1 MNNMI
6 QKAQEQF
13 RDIQILLTSTATR
26 KGDYFTNLSIAT
38 EEAYFTM
45 NSEMCLHA
53 DVFENCLA
61 HRNFIRSMMD
71 VLGELEENSAA
82 EEKYRPM
89 LSEYSVHVNTILE
102 RISHKRLA

>member
-1 MNNMI
+1 MKNML

-13 RDIQILLTSTATR
+13 RDIQVLLESPQSSQQEYYT
-26 KGDYFTNLSIAT
+26 DLSIAT

-53 DVFENCLA
+53 NVFENCLD

-71 VLGELEENSAA
+71 VLGELEEDSSAA
-82 EEKYRPM
+82 EKYQSQ
-89 LSEYSVHVNTILE
+89 LSEYSVHVNTILK
-102 RISHKRLA
+102 RISIALAS